1 MAINPLVSKPSLKL
15 CLDVISVGKSAAG
28 DAVPENK
35 DPFVGNI
42 IHHHMHN
49 SLNHI
54 IAANT
59 NNPEADA
66 VDNSP
71 TREHTNTA
79 VVDCEVSKC
88 HHPHELNYF
97 LWHVSCYHLF
107 HLRKIDYL
115 PHLSL

>member
-1 MAINPLVSKPSLKL
+1 MVSKFVFDPWKISFATKHFNHIVTMAINPLVSKPSLKL

-66 VDNSP
+66 VDN
-71 TREHTNTA
+71 
-79 VVDCEVSKC
+79 
-88 HHPHELNYF
+88 
-97 LWHVSCYHLF
+97 
-107 HLRKIDYL
+107 
-115 PHLSL
+115 